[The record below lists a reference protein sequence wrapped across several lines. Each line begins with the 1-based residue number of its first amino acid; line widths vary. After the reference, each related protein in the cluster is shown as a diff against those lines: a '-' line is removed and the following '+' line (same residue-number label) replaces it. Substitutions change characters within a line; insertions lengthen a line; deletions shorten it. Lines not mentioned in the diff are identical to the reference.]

1 MPSSDLEDMLQAPD
15 ATVRAIL
22 RALCQDS
29 GTRSRAL
36 SYFETLE
43 AVNDSSDTRKRKA
56 EDELSICV
64 QCDEAFYANDNN
76 DKEAC
81 CYHWGEET
89 NAFRASTRELTYHDE
104 NCHGTID
111 TESMREENPEGF
123 VWTCCDKPGDEA
135 GCYRGRHEADPTKS
149 RRASGD
155 EPSDLEDHWD
165 DDDDV

>member
-36 SYFETLE
+36 SYFESLE
-43 AVNDSSDTRKRKA
+43 AINDSSDTRKRKA

-64 QCDEAFYANDNN
+64 QCDEAFYTNDNN
-76 DKEAC
+76 DKDAC
-81 CYHWGEET
+81 CYHWGELEVDYD
-89 NAFRASTRELTYHDE
+89 ADVWADHDE

-111 TESMREENPEGF
+111 TDSMREENPDGF
-123 VWTCCDKPGDEA
+123 VWTCCDKPGDKA
-135 GCYRGRHEADPTKS
+135 GCTFGRHEADPNKS
-149 RRASGD
+149 RRETGEEPIDSDDYEDGD
-155 EPSDLEDHWD
+155 DI
-165 DDDDV
+165 

>member
-1 MPSSDLEDMLQAPD
+1 MTSLEDMLQAPD

-22 RALCQDS
+22 RALCQDID
-29 GTRSRAL
+29 TRSRAR

-64 QCDEAFYANDNN
+64 QCDEAFYTNDNN
-76 DKEAC
+76 DKDAC
-81 CYHWGEET
+81 CYHWGELEPDYD
-89 NAFRASTRELTYHDE
+89 ADIWADHDE

-111 TESMREENPEGF
+111 TESMRVEYPEGF
-123 VWTCCDKPGDEA
+123 VWNCCDKPGDED
-135 GCYRGRHEADPTKS
+135 GCYHGRHEADPTKS
-149 RRASGD
+149 RRASGE
-155 EPSDLEDHWD
+155 EPSDLEDYD